1 MAAFLSYIP
10 QAAHAYVSALIS
22 PLPVKVSLTRVRRTK
37 HGDYRKMANGT
48 HLITLNNTEN
58 PYRFLITLIHELAH
72 FLAFERYGFHIK
84 PHGKE
89 WKMVYRELMLPLLHP
104 GIFPETL
111 LPFLAQHFKNPK
123 AATDSDFNLVRALHR
138 YDPDPD
144 KTYIFELQEGDCFS
158 LPNGKTFIRGEQ
170 RRKRFECI
178 ELGTQKRYLVSP
190 HAVVHKIANN
200 A

>member
-89 WKMVYRELMLPLLHP
+89 WKMIYRELMLPLLHP

>member
-1 MAAFLSYIP
+1 
-10 QAAHAYVSALIS
+10 
-22 PLPVKVSLTRVRRTK
+22 
-37 HGDYRKMANGT
+37 MANGT
-48 HLITLNNTEN
+48 HLITLNKTEN

-72 FLAFERYGFHIK
+72 FLAFERYGFQIK

-89 WKMVYRELMLPLLHP
+89 WKLVYRELMLPLLHP
-104 GIFPETL
+104 DIFPETL

-138 YDPDPD
+138 YDPDPY